1 MTNASAYTVEIS
13 TLDGSKLIDLVK
25 EETSVNTYS
34 FDSRRTTVELS
45 NSNRFTLNEGDY
57 IIKIKALGKTK
68 GTSDSDWSEQYS
80 FHKEYETGCKYVLI
94 NGGTEYEVNRV
105 GKASGTIVIEFV
117 SFTFV
122 TLSCPS

>member
-1 MTNASAYTVEIS
+1 MFAACGGTLAAPADVSVDLENTLTWSAVTNASAYTVEIS

-57 IIKIKALGKTK
+57 IIKIKAQAIPIGRSSILSTK
-68 GTSDSDWSEQYS
+68 NT
-80 FHKEYETGCKYVLI
+80 KP
-94 NGGTEYEVNRV
+94 
-105 GKASGTIVIEFV
+105 AV
-117 SFTFV
+117 STC
-122 TLSCPS
+122 L